1 MTQALFQSAATCIE
15 YEQQHVQNRRSNICW
30 ILYVLC
36 VKETHYF
43 RKRGIS
49 SPQKRR
55 NSNMCTIG
63 AATCIEYACVMCKRD
78 ILFPP
83 KRHIISAKETYNF
96 RKRDVPEILGVFQW
110 ACFHTLAQNV
120 TDFRRSVYHVII
132 HASVCVCMY
141 VCVYVCVCVCMCVC
155 MYVCVYVCVCV
166 WIYDIRSGSL
176 FWLARAKCHRFS
188 QICAHTPTRMHSF
201 AHTHTHTHGCKV
213 TFRRF
218 PQIHVLHH
226 TFWQICVVHE
236 HKGMFVCVYI
246 WKYDFFY
253 SFKRACL
260 DSLVKNI
267 PEFRRSVNLMSY
279 AVRLQSFTHVC
290 MIACMMA

>member
-120 TDFRRSVYHVII
+120 TDFRRSVYYVII

-141 VCVYVCVCVCMCVC
+141 VCVCEYMIYVQGA
-155 MYVCVYVCVCV
+155 YF
-166 WIYDIRSGSL
+166 DSL
-176 FWLARAKCHRFS
+176 VQNVTDFRKSVHTHRHAC
-188 QICAHTPTRMHSF
+188 ILLHI
-201 AHTHTHTHGCKV
+201 HTHTHT
-213 TFRRF
+213 
-218 PQIHVLHH
+218 
-226 TFWQICVVHE
+226 VVKSH
-236 HKGMFVCVYI
+236 FA
-246 WKYDFFY
+246 D
-253 SFKRACL
+253 
-260 DSLVKNI
+260 
-267 PEFRRSVNLMSY
+267 FRRSMYYITLFGRSV
-279 AVRLQSFTHVC
+279 
-290 MIACMMA
+290 